1 MTMYSYALLEA
12 GYYYLIQEE
21 ENAPLILIRINV
33 ETDHCVYVSKYME
46 EEMMEWKRKTDPIY
60 DIVELLS
67 DDVVKEWEEVYNKD
81 AYNFEEDDE

>member
-1 MTMYSYALLEA
+1 MYSYALLEA
-12 GYYYLIQEE
+12 GCYYLVQEE

-33 ETDHCVYVSKYME
+33 DTDHCVYVSKYME
-46 EEMMEWKRKTDPIY
+46 EEIMEWKRKSDTIF

-67 DDVVKEWEEVYNKD
+67 DEVVKEWEEVYNKD